1 MTVKSAEEYRA
12 QAGSVRQ
19 LAEKFSLPEEER
31 QTLLDIAQSYE
42 RLARYADMLAK
53 RKIDPQSD

>member
-42 RLARYADMLAK
+42 RLARQADMLAK
-53 RKIDPQSD
+53 LKIDPRSD

>member
-42 RLARYADMLAK
+42 RLARHADMLAK
-53 RKIDPQSD
+53 LKIDPQSD